1 MQLIVLLT
9 HHFNDI
15 FLNTLLKLNHSVNT
29 DYKIIVLF
37 DNKMDYDKNIE
48 EILINIKTK
57 LNKDSFITLNNR
69 RIE

>member
-37 DNKMDYDKNIE
+37 DNKWIMIK
-48 EILINIKTK
+48 ILK
-57 LNKDSFITLNNR
+57 R
-69 RIE
+69 Y